1 MQNAAG
7 GGASVQSSSRN
18 DNYNSIVSD
27 LVSLIARVQTS
38 MGLIESAIAREA
50 PLGNREIS
58 VNLVVLDDVTPGYLK
73 ANAALNSCHAGLG
86 LALHFLMDAEA
97 SKHQPNEY
105 AECVGAPVG
114 STTRA

>member
-7 GGASVQSSSRN
+7 GGASVQSDGRN

-58 VNLVVLDDVTPGYLK
+58 TNLVVLDDVTPGYVK
-73 ANAALNSCHAGLG
+73 ANAALNTCHAGLG
-86 LALHFLMDAEA
+86 VALHFLMDAEA
-97 SKHQPNEY
+97 SKHQSGKY
-105 AECVGAPVG
+105 VDCVRAPVR
-114 STTRA
+114 STARG